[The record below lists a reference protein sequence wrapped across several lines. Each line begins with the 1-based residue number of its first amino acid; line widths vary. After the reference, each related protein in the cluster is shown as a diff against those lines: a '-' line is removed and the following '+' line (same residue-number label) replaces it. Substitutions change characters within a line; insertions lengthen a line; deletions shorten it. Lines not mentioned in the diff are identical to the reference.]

1 MDETP
6 DLPAL
11 LPAVT
16 YLREVALEGQELHR
30 ELLYAGFTEKQATN
44 IVAQMVID
52 ALSYRDGEDDYMI
65 EFVSSSDDDD
75 ELDDEDDNDYDGD
88 SGI

>member
-16 YLREVALEGQELHR
+16 YLREVALEGQELHG
-30 ELLYAGFTEKQATN
+30 ELLYAGFSEKQATL
-44 IVAQMVID
+44 IVAQMIID
-52 ALSYRDGEDDYMI
+52 AVNSRDEDDYTI
-65 EFVSSSDDDD
+65 EFVSSYDDDD
-75 ELDDEDDNDYDGD
+75 DYPDDEDDLYDDGD
-88 SGI
+88 GS

>member
-11 LPAVT
+11 VPAVT
-16 YLREVALEGQELHR
+16 YLREVALEGQELFT
-30 ELLYAGFTEKQATN
+30 ELLYAGFSEKQSTL

-52 ALSYRDGEDDYMI
+52 AVNSRDDEGYAV
-65 EFVSSSDDDD
+65 EFVSSDDDD
-75 ELDDEDDNDYDGD
+75 DDYPDDEDDLYDD
-88 SGI
+88 RDRD